1 MRVKHRNFKHGWR
14 NDFTRQVF
22 YMDTSGRQ
30 TSPQFL
36 FKSPQKDNI
45 PLHGRR
51 WNAGEKKK
59 SDSAVEVCAQIPL
72 LPDGPRAQNLFFK
85 KDYDLRTQNTAEW
98 GSLPRYVDPA
108 AHGEPLLPAHRRT
121 KPNHARMP
129 TGTTNKHVIFSD
141 TSHYFLNHFVI
152 LFSKILLS
160 FKSNSNALRFVRNR
174 A

>member
-51 WNAGEKKK
+51 WNAGEKKNQTLLWR
-59 SDSAVEVCAQIPL
+59 SAHRFLSWPMDLVHKIYFSK
-72 LPDGPRAQNLFFK
+72 RTT
-85 KDYDLRTQNTAEW
+85 DLRTQNTAEC

-108 AHGEPLLPAHRRT
+108 AHGEPLLPARRRT
-121 KPNHARMP
+121 KPHHARMP
-129 TGTTNKHVIFSD
+129 TATTNKHVIFSD
-141 TSHYFLNHFVI
+141 TSHYF
-152 LFSKILLS
+152 
-160 FKSNSNALRFVRNR
+160 
-174 A
+174 